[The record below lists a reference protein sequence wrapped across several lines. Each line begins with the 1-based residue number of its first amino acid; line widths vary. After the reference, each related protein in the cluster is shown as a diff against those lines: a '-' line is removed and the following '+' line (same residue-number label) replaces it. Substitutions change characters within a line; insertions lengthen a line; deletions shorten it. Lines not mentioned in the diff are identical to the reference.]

1 MVGVDVRDAGVE
13 AFEPADHTKRLA
25 SESNRREI
33 AQCSASRSGAARSGA
48 LLVHIHEDPY
58 DDDGEYAED
67 SCGSGVSEI
76 AALG

>member
-1 MVGVDVRDAGVE
+1 VQRIE
-13 AFEPADHTKRLA
+13 A
-25 SESNRREI
+25 RRGEE
-33 AQCSASRSGAARSGA
+33 RRGAARSGA